1 MCLYNHRKTRKTTNK
16 PKNYDTFVKTAHQGR
31 KENMTEATNNLIPI
45 KEAAAQVG
53 KTVDTLKNWARAGR
67 IRAYKLADTRW
78 YVDPASLNNLY
89 KKV

>member
-1 MCLYNHRKTRKTTNK
+1 
-16 PKNYDTFVKTAHQGR
+16 
-31 KENMTEATNNLIPI
+31 MTEATNNLIPI